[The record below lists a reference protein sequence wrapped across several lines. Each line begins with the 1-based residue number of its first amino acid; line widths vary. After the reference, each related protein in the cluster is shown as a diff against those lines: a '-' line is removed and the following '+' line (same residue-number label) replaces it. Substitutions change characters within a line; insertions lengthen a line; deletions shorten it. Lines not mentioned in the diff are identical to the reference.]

1 MCAGAKDEGN
11 FGDHGAGAWE
21 LSMESVIK
29 AVASG
34 SSDTTYKAKAKAKAV
49 IVVMAVPGP
58 ILTASW
64 AGEVDAILC
73 PFLPGEQ
80 YGNAITDLIFGDIA
94 PQAKLPVTF
103 PVTEDDQG
111 MSILQ
116 YPGVPSPLFEGHLH
130 VEYSEQQINGYR
142 WCAKQQSVSNAPFFP

>member
-11 FGDHGAGAWE
+11 FGNHGAGAWE

-34 SSDTTYKAKAKAKAV
+34 GGGDGDKTHKKKAAAAV

-94 PQAKLPVTF
+94 PQAKVRTKQLSLTPFSKLMLKHIVIPRQARARDKHREST
-103 PVTEDDQG
+103 QSRG
-111 MSILQ
+111 CW
-116 YPGVPSPLFEGHLH
+116 LFSRAHCSFL
-130 VEYSEQQINGYR
+130 
-142 WCAKQQSVSNAPFFP
+142 

>member
-1 MCAGAKDEGN
+1 
-11 FGDHGAGAWE
+11 
-21 LSMESVIK
+21 MESVIK

-34 SSDTTYKAKAKAKAV
+34 GGGDGVKTHNKKAAAAV
-49 IVVMAVPGP
+49 RGVMAVPGP

-94 PQAKLPVTF
+94 PQAKVRTKQLSLTPFSKLMLKHIVIPRHRLGFGT
-103 PVTEDDQG
+103 
-111 MSILQ
+111 SIGRALKV
-116 YPGVPSPLFEGHLH
+116 GAAGCFLARSSL
-130 VEYSEQQINGYR
+130 
-142 WCAKQQSVSNAPFFP
+142 

>member
-1 MCAGAKDEGN
+1 
-11 FGDHGAGAWE
+11 
-21 LSMESVIK
+21 MESVIK

-34 SSDTTYKAKAKAKAV
+34 GGGDGDKTHKKKAAAAV

-94 PQAKLPVTF
+94 PQAKVRT
-103 PVTEDDQG
+103 
-111 MSILQ
+111 
-116 YPGVPSPLFEGHLH
+116 
-130 VEYSEQQINGYR
+130 
-142 WCAKQQSVSNAPFFP
+142 KQL

>member
-1 MCAGAKDEGN
+1 
-11 FGDHGAGAWE
+11 
-21 LSMESVIK
+21 MESVIK

-34 SSDTTYKAKAKAKAV
+34 GGGDGDKTHKKKAAAAV

-80 YGNAITDLIFGDIA
+80 YGNAIADLIFGDIA
-94 PQAKLPVTF
+94 PQAKVRKT
-103 PVTEDDQG
+103 
-111 MSILQ
+111 
-116 YPGVPSPLFEGHLH
+116 
-130 VEYSEQQINGYR
+130 
-142 WCAKQQSVSNAPFFP
+142 A